1 MIRFL
6 QKDNRFVK
14 AIFIII
20 ITVACVT
27 MVITLVPG
35 IFDTQSSSANTY
47 ATIRYG
53 GIFGRFMPAEST
65 VTTLEVQQT
74 AARMMQQQGLPD
86 AVLPFVMPQ
95 VAQGLI
101 QQHIETIE
109 AHKLGIRANDED
121 VRHFLHSGMW
131 GQILFPNGKFIGDQ
145 AYAQLISD
153 HFNMSRKTFESQVR
167 QAIEQDRLRALVTGW
182 VTVSPE
188 QVRAAYLK
196 QALKINFQYAVL
208 NAQTLRNSINPT
220 DEQLEAY
227 FKQSA
232 ARYAHAI
239 PESRDLQYIAFSNT
253 QIPGGAPK
261 ISDAEIEAYYNAHQ
275 SDYAVPAEAKVR
287 HILIQV
293 AQDAP
298 PAAVA
303 AARAKA
309 ESVLAQLKKDDGK
322 NFAALAKQ
330 YSDDPGS
337 KDQGGELGWIKPGTT
352 VPAFDHA
359 AFTQPVGEISNLVR
373 TQYGFHIIQ
382 VEARQT
388 AHTQPLSDVRAQILS
403 TLTAQQTANAAAA
416 YAQQLAKEAATSG
429 LAATAAAHHLSV
441 TTSNDVVAGAN
452 LPNLSDSSKL
462 VAGAFAAK
470 AGQAPGIANTGDGFA
485 VYQVVKITP
494 AHAPTFAA
502 YKSQILSDYRDDQIP
517 GLLARKTMELASK
530 AHSLNNLAAAAK
542 SMGATLQTSG
552 LVKSTDQVPQIGQL
566 SQVAPSLFNLKVGEI
581 SQAINTGQT
590 GVVAQITDRQ
600 EPSEAEIAANAEQV
614 RQQLLAQQQN
624 QAFELY
630 LSSLVDKYQK
640 AGRIRM
646 RAKAPSIPIGG

>member
-14 AIFIII
+14 AIFVII
-20 ITVACVT
+20 ITVACVA

-47 ATIRYG
+47 ATISYG
-53 GIFGRFMPAEST
+53 GIFKRFLPAEST
-65 VTTLEVQQT
+65 VTTMEVQQT

-109 AHKLGIRANDED
+109 AHKLGIRANDDD

-131 GQILFPNGKFIGDQ
+131 GQILFPNGKYIGDQ

-182 VTVSPE
+182 VTVSPD

-196 QALKINFQYAVL
+196 QALKVNFQYAVL
-208 NAQTLRNSINPT
+208 DAQTLRTSINPT
-220 DEQLEAY
+220 DAQLEDY
-227 FKQSA
+227 FKQNA
-232 ARYAHAI
+232 AHYAKAV
-239 PESRDLQYIAFSNT
+239 PESRNLEYISFSDT

-261 ISDAEIEAYYNAHQ
+261 ISEAQITAYYNAHQ
-275 SDYAVPAEAKVR
+275 SDYAVPSEAKVR

-303 AARAKA
+303 AAKAKA
-309 ESVLAQLKKDDGK
+309 EDVLAQLKKDDGK
-322 NFAALAKQ
+322 NFAALAQQ

-337 KDQGGELGWIKPGTT
+337 KTQGGELGWIKPGTT

-359 AFTQPVGEISNLVR
+359 AFTQPIGQISDLVR
-373 TQYGFHIIQ
+373 TQYGFHIIE
-382 VEARQT
+382 VEARQA
-388 AHTQPLSDVRAQILS
+388 AHTQPLSDVQAQILS
-403 TLTAQQTANAAAA
+403 SLTQQQTSDAAAA
-416 YAQQLAKEAATSG
+416 YAQQLVKEAATNG
-429 LAATAAAHHLSV
+429 LAATGKAHNLPVV
-441 TTSNDVVAGAN
+441 TSDNVVAGAN

-470 AGQAPGIANTGDGFA
+470 VGQAPEMASTGDGFA
-485 VYQVVKITP
+485 IYQVLNITP

-502 YKSQILSDYRDDQIP
+502 YKSQILSDFRDSQIP
-517 GLLARKTMELASK
+517 GLLASKTAELASK
-530 AHSLNNLAAAAK
+530 AHSLNSLAAAAK
-542 SMGATLQTSG
+542 SLGATLLTSG
-552 LVKSTDQVPQIGQL
+552 LVKSTDQVPQIGQI
-566 SQVAPSLFNLKVGEI
+566 SQVAPSLFDLKVGEI
-581 SQAINTGQT
+581 SQPINTGQT
-590 GVVAQITDRQ
+590 GIVAQITDRQ
-600 EPSEAEIAANAEQV
+600 EPSAAEVAANAGQM
-614 RQQLLAQQQN
+614 RQTLLEQQQN

-630 LSSLVDKYQK
+630 LSGLVNRYQK
-640 AGRIRM
+640 AGRIHLN
-646 RAKAPSIPIGG
+646 AKVPTTPMGS